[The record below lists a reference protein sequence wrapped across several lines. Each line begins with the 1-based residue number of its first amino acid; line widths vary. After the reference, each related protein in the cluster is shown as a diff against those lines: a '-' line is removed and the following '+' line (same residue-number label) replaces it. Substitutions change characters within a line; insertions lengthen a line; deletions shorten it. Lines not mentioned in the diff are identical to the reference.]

1 MLLSLVHILS
11 LEFIRKEV
19 LVLARS
25 FKSDPTMALAFPLSI
40 DYVIVTVYHFIDAA
54 LLLSYAVEN
63 SCHSPAVFTEII
75 LSTL

>member
-1 MLLSLVHILS
+1 
-11 LEFIRKEV
+11 
-19 LVLARS
+19 
-25 FKSDPTMALAFPLSI
+25 MALAFPLSI